1 VTEKLTNIKPLFV
14 SKNGFFSTTEAAKI
28 LGISR
33 IAVFNRVKR
42 GSLKAIRIGKNWAI
56 PKEELENN
64 LGRPLSEEEK
74 RILLEGVRK
83 VIAEYGETLRRLGK
97 E

>member
-1 VTEKLTNIKPLFV
+1 M